1 MSDEEKT
8 DVNRPHGVQ
17 QSIKMELLGMIHS
30 AENPFDIIIHI
41 AKYLEKESAEDGY
54 AQHII
59 ENIRSVYGLAL
70 GDAKLLQDELKD
82 VEARYQKI
90 SAAKDNPNFSEEEKQ
105 RIGFAVNLHKKN
117 IERLKELIHKAE
129 LEGTDPIIEK

>member
-1 MSDEEKT
+1 MSDEQQN

-17 QSIKMELLGMIHS
+17 QNIKMDLLGMIHS

-41 AKYLEKESAEDGY
+41 AKYLEKESCEDGY

-59 ENIRSVYGLAL
+59 ENIRAVYGLAL
-70 GDAKLLQDELKD
+70 GNKKLLQDELAD
-82 VEARYQKI
+82 VEARYEKI
-90 SAAKDNPNFSEEEKQ
+90 SKAKENPAFSEEEKQ

-117 IERLKELIHKAE
+117 MERLKELIHKAE
-129 LEGTDPIIEK
+129 VEGTEPYIEK

>member
-1 MSDEEKT
+1 MSDEKT

-41 AKYLEKESAEDGY
+41 AKSLEKESAEDGY

-70 GDAKLLQDELKD
+70 GDKKLLQDELKD
-82 VEARYQKI
+82 VEARYERI
-90 SAAKDNPNFSEEEKQ
+90 SAAKENPNFSEEEKQ

-129 LEGTDPIIEK
+129 VEGTDPVIQK